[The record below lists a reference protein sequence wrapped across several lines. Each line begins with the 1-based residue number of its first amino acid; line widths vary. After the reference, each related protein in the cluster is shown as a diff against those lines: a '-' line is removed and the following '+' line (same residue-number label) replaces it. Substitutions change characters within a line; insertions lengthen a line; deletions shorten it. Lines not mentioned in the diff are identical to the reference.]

1 MNLQA
6 IIRATLAV
14 LVSVTLADSASA
26 GTFIINFDN
35 VASGSEAN
43 SAVAGTGISFNYAVY
58 LPLVDAYGDAI
69 PGTEFWQNDTTA
81 SAVTVSDP
89 TLRVYGTAPSA
100 PNALDAIDQPVLMH
114 FGPYFNLRSFSFTLD
129 NSTLGNLGDSWIYFL
144 DANHQVIGQLDS
156 DQTTPGYSGSM
167 TFPLSMPNVQDVVL
181 ASGAFYDNVTLTVP
195 EPGTLPLM
203 ATSLGLLVYMTRR
216 KQARTPRH

>member
-14 LVSVTLADSASA
+14 LVSVTLAGTASA
-26 GTFIINFDN
+26 GTFIINFDSDLCG
-35 VASGSEAN
+35 ADAN
-43 SAVAGTGISFNYAVY
+43 CAVAGTGISFNYAVY

-114 FGPYFNLRSFSFTLD
+114 FGPYFNLRSFAFTLD
-129 NSTLGNLGDSWIYFL
+129 NSTLGKLDDSWIYFL

-156 DQTTPGYSGSM
+156 LQSTPGYYGSM
-167 TFPLSMPNVQDVVL
+167 AFPLSMPNVQDVVL
-181 ASGAFYDNVTLTVP
+181 ASGAFYDNLTLTVP

-203 ATSLGLLVYMTRR
+203 ASSLGLLVYMTRR
-216 KQARTPRH
+216 KQAQNPR